1 MNRRKAI
8 KYSEL
13 REYLLEQGFN
23 EREVMQSIGKLR
35 KIDKDLKLAFY
46 ECFKEGIEPDI
57 TIANI
62 TYEELV
68 SMLNMNM
75 VQAFLYLDWLRREPE
90 IALDT
95 LDRTTP
101 MDLDEEF
108 IEKASQIVP
117 DNEEREE
124 EDETDLSLA
133 SE

>member
-1 MNRRKAI
+1 MSQRKTI

-23 EREVMQSIGKLR
+23 EREIMHSIGKLR
-35 KIDKDLKLAFY
+35 KIDKDLKQAFY
-46 ECFKEGIEPDI
+46 ECFREGIEPDFAI
-57 TIANI
+57 SNI
-62 TYEELV
+62 TYEELI
-68 SMLNMNM
+68 SKLNMNM

-108 IEKASQIVP
+108 IEKASQISP

-124 EDETDLSLA
+124 EDETDLSVA